1 MGHDKTQNTDQPAT
15 EGSTTLAAL
24 RFNLADLKDFDP
36 VLLVT
41 GDQAVDGFVLSL
53 ALAYNDVK
61 TMQWMNFMLDCNR
74 PTPADAITAAS
85 GQWNGM
91 RVQVARW
98 LMALTHEILRAIA
111 HAKETGVL
119 EGANPKSRESHAAD
133 TSEPLEGPG
142 QGEHVTSQR
151 KRPIARL
158 LAERQERRR
167 VSLFL
172 L

>member
-41 GDQAVDGFVLSL
+41 GDEAVDGFVLSL

-74 PTPADAITAAS
+74 PTPADAITAVS
-85 GQWNGM
+85 GQWNGC
-91 RVQVARW
+91 AFKW
-98 LMALTHEILRAIA
+98 
-111 HAKETGVL
+111 HAG
-119 EGANPKSRESHAAD
+119 
-133 TSEPLEGPG
+133 
-142 QGEHVTSQR
+142 
-151 KRPIARL
+151 
-158 LAERQERRR
+158 
-167 VSLFL
+167 
-172 L
+172 